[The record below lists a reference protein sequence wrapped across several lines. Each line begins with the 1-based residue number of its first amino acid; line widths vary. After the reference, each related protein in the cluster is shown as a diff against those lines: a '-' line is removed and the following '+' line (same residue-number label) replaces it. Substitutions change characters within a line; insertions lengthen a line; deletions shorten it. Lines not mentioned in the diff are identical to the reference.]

1 MRKEKDLI
9 FISAY
14 LKLLEMKLL
23 IIDDTNDITDLFAKV
38 LGTLGHEIVTSD
50 NGIEG
55 LDLIMK
61 QKFDA
66 ILLDIA
72 MPDFTGLDVIDK
84 LIETDKIRDSLI
96 VLLTASSITDAEVK
110 KLVKKGV
117 HSCLRKPVKIEI
129 LLEKMDE
136 LNVAIQARV

>member
-1 MRKEKDLI
+1 
-9 FISAY
+9 
-14 LKLLEMKLL
+14 
-23 IIDDTNDITDLFAKV
+23 
-38 LGTLGHEIVTSD
+38 VTSD

-55 LDLIMK
+55 LDLMMK
-61 QKFDA
+61 QKFDV

-110 KLVKKGV
+110 ELVKKGV

>member
-1 MRKEKDLI
+1 
-9 FISAY
+9 
-14 LKLLEMKLL
+14 MKLL

-55 LDLIMK
+55 LDLMMK

>member
-9 FISAY
+9 FILAY

-55 LDLIMK
+55 LDLMMK

-96 VLLTASSITDAEVK
+96 VILTASSITDAEVK

>member
-9 FISAY
+9 FILAY

-55 LDLIMK
+55 LDLMMK

>member
-1 MRKEKDLI
+1 
-9 FISAY
+9 
-14 LKLLEMKLL
+14 
-23 IIDDTNDITDLFAKV
+23 
-38 LGTLGHEIVTSD
+38 
-50 NGIEG
+50 
-55 LDLIMK
+55 MK

>member
-1 MRKEKDLI
+1 MKERDLI

-55 LDLIMK
+55 LDLMMK

-96 VLLTASSITDAEVK
+96 VLLTASSITDAE
-110 KLVKKGV
+110 
-117 HSCLRKPVKIEI
+117 
-129 LLEKMDE
+129 
-136 LNVAIQARV
+136 

>member
-1 MRKEKDLI
+1 MKERDLI

-55 LDLIMK
+55 LDLMMK

-110 KLVKKGV
+110 ELVKKGV
-117 HSCLRKPVKIEI
+117 TFLV
-129 LLEKMDE
+129 LES
-136 LNVAIQARV
+136 Q

>member
-1 MRKEKDLI
+1 MKERDLI

-23 IIDDTNDITDLFAKV
+23 IIDDITDLFAKV

-55 LDLIMK
+55 LDLMMK

-96 VLLTASSITDAEVK
+96 VLLTASSITDAE
-110 KLVKKGV
+110 
-117 HSCLRKPVKIEI
+117 
-129 LLEKMDE
+129 
-136 LNVAIQARV
+136 

>member
-1 MRKEKDLI
+1 
-9 FISAY
+9 
-14 LKLLEMKLL
+14 MKLL

-55 LDLIMK
+55 LDLMMK

-84 LIETDKIRDSLI
+84 LIGTDKIRDSVI

>member
-1 MRKEKDLI
+1 
-9 FISAY
+9 
-14 LKLLEMKLL
+14 MKLL

-55 LDLIMK
+55 LDLMMK

-84 LIETDKIRDSLI
+84 LIETDKIRDSVI

>member
-9 FISAY
+9 FILAY

-38 LGTLGHEIVTSD
+38 LGYLGHEIVTSD

-55 LDLIMK
+55 LDLMMK

>member
-1 MRKEKDLI
+1 MKERDLI

-55 LDLIMK
+55 LDLMMK

-110 KLVKKGV
+110 ELVKKGV

>member
-1 MRKEKDLI
+1 MKERDLI

-55 LDLIMK
+55 LDL
-61 QKFDA
+61 D
-66 ILLDIA
+66 D
-72 MPDFTGLDVIDK
+72 
-84 LIETDKIRDSLI
+84 ETKI
-96 VLLTASSITDAEVK
+96 
-110 KLVKKGV
+110 
-117 HSCLRKPVKIEI
+117 
-129 LLEKMDE
+129 
-136 LNVAIQARV
+136 

>member
-1 MRKEKDLI
+1 
-9 FISAY
+9 
-14 LKLLEMKLL
+14 MKLL

-55 LDLIMK
+55 LDLMMK

-96 VLLTASSITDAEVK
+96 VILTASSITDAEVK